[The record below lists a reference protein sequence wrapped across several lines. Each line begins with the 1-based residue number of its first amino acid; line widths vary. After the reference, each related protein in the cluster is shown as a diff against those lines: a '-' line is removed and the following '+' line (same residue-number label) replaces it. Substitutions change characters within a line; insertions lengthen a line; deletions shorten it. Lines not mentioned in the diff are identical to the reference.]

1 MNMTEHVVTLTSVD
15 CFLRARH
22 KAKCLARMVPFNPHS
37 SVRRCVFI
45 PHFANQE
52 RLHFSPNVCV
62 ETSLLKWISVA
73 FRTSPSL
80 DRWARSTG
88 RATLSVRQPLCETLV
103 TKHFLPAPAPHNSQ
117 RRKRGSERA
126 QTPICWDCFC
136 LRGLILGT
144 FQQFSQLNT

>member
-22 KAKCLARMVPFNPHS
+22 KAKCLVRLVSFNPHN
-37 SVRRCVFI
+37 SVSRCVFI

-62 ETSLLKWISVA
+62 ETSLLKCILVA
-73 FRTSPSL
+73 FRTSPSP
-80 DRWARSTG
+80 DRWAKSTG

-103 TKHFLPAPAPHNSQ
+103 TKHFLAAPAPHHSQ

-126 QTPICWDCFC
+126 QTHTC
-136 LRGLILGT
+136 
-144 FQQFSQLNT
+144 